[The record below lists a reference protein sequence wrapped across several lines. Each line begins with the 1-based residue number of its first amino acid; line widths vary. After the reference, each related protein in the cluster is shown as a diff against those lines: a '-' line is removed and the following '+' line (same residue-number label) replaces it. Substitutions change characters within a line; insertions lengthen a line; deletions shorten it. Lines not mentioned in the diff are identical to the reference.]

1 MNVPNALRGGFLRPR
16 RILSSGLVG
25 CLIAAAL
32 ATAQAETIYTYTN
45 SQGDRVFTDEPTKGA
60 RKIHVDPPPPIPLTP
75 INLPPAMP
83 PPGASAGHQV
93 APGSMPGSPP
103 GALSSPT
110 PNAPLVPSVQMHAPE
125 SSSGPQTER
134 PALPPPNVSKPAP
147 LVSTT
152 VSPAARGHYQALSIS
167 EPHSGPVA
175 AHPGGTIFVQV
186 QITPALDVT
195 AGDRIRIVI
204 DGEDKVE
211 DSTGHRF
218 MISGL
223 SNGEHTLIALVSRQ
237 GKNIFQSSPVVIHLT
252 GAAS

>member
-16 RILSSGLVG
+16 RILSLGLVG

-75 INLPPAMP
+75 INLPPYTP
-83 PPGASAGHQV
+83 PPSAPVGSQAASQS
-93 APGSMPGSPP
+93 APQ
-103 GALSSPT
+103 
-110 PNAPLVPSVQMHAPE
+110 APLVPSVQMPVTEAPA
-125 SSSGPQTER
+125 SGSGPRAEPPTV
-134 PALPPPNVSKPAP
+134 LPPSASKPAP

-152 VSPAARGHYQALSIS
+152 VSPAARGHYQTLSIS

-186 QITPALDVT
+186 RITPALDVS

>member
-1 MNVPNALRGGFLRPR
+1 MNVPNALRDGFLRPR
-16 RILSSGLVG
+16 RILSLGLVG

-32 ATAQAETIYTYTN
+32 AAAQAETIYTYTN

-75 INLPPAMP
+75 INLPPATP
-83 PPGASAGHQV
+83 PPSAPVGSQA
-93 APGSMPGSPP
+93 APQSAPQ
-103 GALSSPT
+103 
-110 PNAPLVPSVQMHAPE
+110 APLVPSVQMPVTEAPA
-125 SSSGPQTER
+125 SGSGPRAEPPTV
-134 PALPPPNVSKPAP
+134 LPPSASKPAP

-152 VSPAARGHYQALSIS
+152 VSPAAGGHYQTLSIS

-186 QITPALDVT
+186 QITPALDVS